1 MDLADSQEAGIGDT
15 EGTFPEGISA
25 ESVSPALSS
34 SVRTLIL
41 GIDYDGRIVQ
51 HDRLAPRILARE
63 PDELLGAQLSD
74 LTARPAD
81 GAAAIAGL
89 LEAIRADREGT
100 AMLTVDTRD
109 GRSAEAVVTVHPMRA
124 SDTGLAALALLRIPV
139 PQAERFVDPAVMR
152 KQMLDDTFTRIS
164 DTLDIE
170 QVASELLDAL
180 VPHFCN
186 AADLLLLES
195 LAGDD
200 ELPADGPEGSVPLR
214 RIALRHERQDPA
226 WEAAFPT
233 GEILRYPANTPYYNC
248 MDTAKP
254 VLEST
259 VSKGQASEIA
269 RAWQR
274 KPVAKLLAG
283 ASMLMLPLVARGT
296 ILGFLACTRQEGF
309 RRFDAYDIEIGMD
322 FASRAA
328 MFIDNARRY
337 SREHATAL
345 TLQRSMLPT
354 GLSAPSSVEVRHRYL
369 PGSKLIEVG
378 GDWYESIALP
388 GGRVALVVGDVAGHG
403 VRAAVTMGRLR
414 TAIHTLA
421 MLELPP
427 AESLQQ
433 LDELMHTLGEREPH
447 FATCAYAIYDAVS
460 GDCEV
465 AVAGHLPPLLVHP
478 DGSNELL
485 DVPPAPPLG
494 VGDGEVESRQFKI
507 EDGSLFVLYTDGLV
521 ENKGQDIS
529 DGLARLQGIFGP
541 GSPTRP
547 LEALCKAALDGVYSD
562 HQRDDIAL
570 LIARLRRLPEDHHA
584 TWTFEPKLTAVREAR
599 AMLAEPMKRWDL
611 EDMLP
616 TTELLVSELVTNA
629 IRYSQ
634 GEVTL
639 RLVNEKALVCEV
651 LDNSAALPRLR
662 QANGEDENGR
672 GLQVVRQLSK
682 RWGARRSPAGKVVWC
697 EQPLP
702 GVPGPMEDW
711 QPLH

>member
-15 EGTFPEGISA
+15 EGTFPEGIGA

-124 SDTGLAALALLRIPV
+124 SDTGLAALALVRIPV

-309 RRFDAYDIEIGMD
+309 RRFDAYDIEIGD
-322 FASRAA
+322 GL
-328 MFIDNARRY
+328 RRPGRPC
-337 SREHATAL
+337 SSTTPAATA
-345 TLQRSMLPT
+345 
-354 GLSAPSSVEVRHRYL
+354 
-369 PGSKLIEVG
+369 GS
-378 GDWYESIALP
+378 
-388 GGRVALVVGDVAGHG
+388 
-403 VRAAVTMGRLR
+403 
-414 TAIHTLA
+414 
-421 MLELPP
+421 
-427 AESLQQ
+427 
-433 LDELMHTLGEREPH
+433 
-447 FATCAYAIYDAVS
+447 
-460 GDCEV
+460 
-465 AVAGHLPPLLVHP
+465 
-478 DGSNELL
+478 
-485 DVPPAPPLG
+485 
-494 VGDGEVESRQFKI
+494 
-507 EDGSLFVLYTDGLV
+507 
-521 ENKGQDIS
+521 
-529 DGLARLQGIFGP
+529 
-541 GSPTRP
+541 TRP
-547 LEALCKAALDGVYSD
+547 
-562 HQRDDIAL
+562 R
-570 LIARLRRLPEDHHA
+570 
-584 TWTFEPKLTAVREAR
+584 
-599 AMLAEPMKRWDL
+599 
-611 EDMLP
+611 
-616 TTELLVSELVTNA
+616 
-629 IRYSQ
+629 
-634 GEVTL
+634 
-639 RLVNEKALVCEV
+639 
-651 LDNSAALPRLR
+651 
-662 QANGEDENGR
+662 
-672 GLQVVRQLSK
+672 
-682 RWGARRSPAGKVVWC
+682 
-697 EQPLP
+697 
-702 GVPGPMEDW
+702 
-711 QPLH
+711 